1 VTLALEAARVGQW
14 AEWKH
19 RESYPDLAKTPS
31 IPGMHALGRTASV
44 PPLRFVDENG
54 RPYIPEILYWHAP
67 PRLIEWGC
75 ELLRAD
81 GASPDAIER
90 VWHLAALAVAQRS
103 EDFEFLFS
111 EGVRWLY
118 NPDSEVDHLVHA
130 KRSADA
136 ERAYR
141 GALAAVPGSQAASVA
156 LAALLFRSDRR
167 SEASELITSMLAR
180 HPPVADPWRSYA
192 HADDRFWSL
201 LITRLR
207 GEVRR

>member
-1 VTLALEAARVGQW
+1 MRMGATYFRRRNDDRALPLFALTETRTRDPWVIYLARYFKGQLLER
-14 AEWKH
+14 
-19 RESYPDLAKTPS
+19 R
-31 IPGMHALGRTASV
+31 
-44 PPLRFVDENG
+44 
-54 RPYIPEILYWHAP
+54 
-67 PRLIEWGC
+67 
-75 ELLRAD
+75 
-81 GASPDAIER
+81 
-90 VWHLAALAVAQRS
+90 
-103 EDFEFLFS
+103 
-111 EGVRWLY
+111 
-118 NPDSEVDHLVHA
+118 